1 MKIFHHY
8 NTKATPHHK
17 KDRIEKHFKKRK
29 LIMSTTLSY
38 YLDRISKY
46 AGLSSAFLVVV
57 LSLLVAYDTVM
68 RYLFSEGS
76 IALQEIEWHLFDV
89 IFLLGL
95 TYALKHDKHV
105 RVDIFF
111 ERYSTESRAIV
122 QIFSMLL
129 LVIPF
134 SLVFLMDALTMLI
147 QSYVQNEIS
156 SDPGGLTHRYI
167 IKGVLVLSFILLV
180 LQALSEILKAFQK
193 LENHKRFLRFLSV
206 VIIVGVLIY
215 TADHY
220 DMAYWLD
227 PVLLMFA
234 LSLFLLMT
242 GFQVAF
248 VFAGVALLFAM
259 IDNDVG
265 LATLEMQPYRTYG
278 IMGNTTL
285 MAVPLFIFMGLILE
299 KSKMAE
305 GLLISMGRLFGS
317 VRGGLAISVV
327 LVGAILAASTGI
339 VGASVVM
346 MSLIAL
352 PLMLKHN
359 YSPALA
365 SGSIAASG
373 TLGQLIPPSI
383 VLIILGDQM
392 HLSVGDLFRAAVV
405 PGLLLITLYVIYI
418 LFISTINKD
427 VAPAITSEDA
437 YSSVLKEAFREI
449 IPPLLL
455 IGVVLGS
462 IFAGIASPSE
472 SAAIGVLGAMLLA
485 WSKRNFSYEMVR
497 YAAIETVKLT
507 AMIFM
512 ILIGATAFSLV
523 FNELGGGDMA
533 MEFFSGDVGEKWM
546 FIFIA
551 MLVIFLLGFFI
562 DFIEIAFVVVP
573 ILVPIVASFGI
584 DPIWFAILIAMNLQ
598 ASFLTPPFGFA
609 LFYLKGAAGD
619 KVSTEA
625 IYKGVI
631 PFIGLQLL
639 ALLIIIAYPDLIYLF
654 GK

>member
-1 MKIFHHY
+1 MQ
-8 NTKATPHHK
+8 NL
-17 KDRIEKHFKKRK
+17 HF
-29 LIMSTTLSY
+29 SY

-46 AGLSSAFLVVV
+46 AGYLAAFLVVV
-57 LSLLVAYDTVM
+57 LSLLVAYDAGM

-89 IFLLGL
+89 VFLLGL
-95 TYALKHDKHV
+95 SYALKHDKHV

-111 ERYSTESRAIV
+111 ERYSHDTKAIV
-122 QIFSMLL
+122 QILAMLL

-134 SLVFLMDALTMLI
+134 SLLFLSDALDMTW
-147 QSYVQNEIS
+147 QSYLQHEVS
-156 SDPGGLTHRYI
+156 PDPGGLTDRWL
-167 IKGVLVLSFILLV
+167 IKAMLVFSFVLLI
-180 LQALSEILKAFQK
+180 LQALSEILKAYHQ
-193 LENHKRFLRFLSV
+193 LENKKLLYRILFAVSV
-206 VIIVGVLIY
+206 FGILVYAGWYNRVAFWFEPVFMMFGL
-215 TADHY
+215 A
-220 DMAYWLD
+220 L
-227 PVLLMFA
+227 VLL
-234 LSLFLLMT
+234 LL

-248 VFAGVALLFAM
+248 VFAGVALFFAL
-259 IDNDVG
+259 ITDEVG
-265 LATLEMQPYRTYG
+265 LHVLEMLPYRTYG
-278 IMGNTTL
+278 IMGNVTL
-285 MAVPLFIFMGLILE
+285 MAIPLFIFMGLILE

-305 GLLISMGRLFGS
+305 KLLLSMGKLFGQ

-352 PLMLKHN
+352 PLMLKHH
-359 YSPALA
+359 YSPSLA

-383 VLIILGDQM
+383 VLIVLGDQM
-392 HLSVGDLFRAAVV
+392 HLSVGDLFKAAVV
-405 PGLLLITLYVIYI
+405 PGLLLIVLYIVYI
-418 LFISTINKD
+418 LIFAYFKKE
-427 VAPAITSEDA
+427 VAPAIVSEEP
-437 YSSVLKEAFREI
+437 YGKVLKEAFKAI

-455 IGVVLGS
+455 IGAVLGS
-462 IFAGIASPSE
+462 IFAGIASPTE
-472 SAAIGVLGAMLLA
+472 SAAIGVLGAFVLA
-485 WSKRNFSYEMVR
+485 AYNRAFSFDLVR
-497 YAAIETVKLT
+497 YASIETVKLT

-533 MEFFSGDVGEKWM
+533 LQFFAEDMGDKWT
-546 FIFIA
+546 FILIA

-619 KVSTEA
+619 KVSTGA

-631 PFIGLQLL
+631 PFIALQVL
-639 ALLIIIAYPDLIYLF
+639 ALGIIVLFPELIYIF

>member
-1 MKIFHHY
+1 MY
-8 NTKATPHHK
+8 
-17 KDRIEKHFKKRK
+17 
-29 LIMSTTLSY
+29 LQSSY

-46 AGLSSAFLVVV
+46 AGSIAAFLVVL
-57 LSLLVAYDTVM
+57 LSFLVAYDAAM

-76 IALQEIEWHLFDV
+76 IALQEIEWHMFDV

-111 ERYSTESRAIV
+111 ERYSKESRDIV
-122 QIFSMLL
+122 QILSMLC
-129 LVIPF
+129 LVVPF
-134 SLVFLMDALTMLI
+134 SLVFLSDAIEMLI
-147 QSYVQNEIS
+147 QSYLQHEIS
-156 SDPGGLTHRYI
+156 SDPGGLTHRYL
-167 IKGVLVLSFILLV
+167 IKGVLVLSFILLI
-180 LQALSEILKAFQK
+180 LQALSEVLKAFGR
-193 LENHKRFLRFLSV
+193 LESKKTLL
-206 VIIVGVLIY
+206 GVLGMVMVLGGLIY

-220 DMAYWLD
+220 DMAYWFD
-227 PVLLMFA
+227 PIVLMFA
-234 LSLFLLMT
+234 LTLFLLMA

-248 VFAGVALLFAM
+248 VFAGVALLFAT
-259 IDNDVG
+259 ISNEVG
-265 LATLEMQPYRTYG
+265 LRVLEMLPYRTYG
-278 IMGNTTL
+278 IMGNATL

-305 GLLISMGRLFGS
+305 GLLLSMGKLFGS
-317 VRGGLAISVV
+317 IRGGLAISVV

-352 PLMLKHN
+352 PLMLKHH

-383 VLIILGDQM
+383 ILIILGDQM

-405 PGLLLITLYVIYI
+405 PGLLLIGLYIIYI
-418 LFISTINKD
+418 LFISYLNKES
-427 VAPAITSEDA
+427 APAIVSEEA
-437 YSSVLKEAFREI
+437 YGKVLKEACKEI

-485 WSKRNFSYEMVR
+485 WGKKNFSYETLR

-533 MEFFSGDVGEKWM
+533 MAFFSSDGGFGEMDDKWM
-546 FIFIA
+546 FILIA

-573 ILVPIVASFGI
+573 ILVPIVASLAI
-584 DPIWFAILIAMNLQ
+584 DPVWFAILIAMNLQ

-609 LFYLKGAAGD
+609 LFYLKGAAGN
-619 KVSTEA
+619 KVTTGS

-639 ALLIIIAYPDLIYLF
+639 ALMIILFYPDLIYLF

>member
-1 MKIFHHY
+1 M
-8 NTKATPHHK
+8 TAQ
-17 KDRIEKHFKKRK
+17 
-29 LIMSTTLSY
+29 LSY
-38 YLDRISKY
+38 TLDRISKY
-46 AGLSSAFLVVV
+46 AGFIAAFLVVM
-57 LSLLVAYDTVM
+57 LSLLVAYDAVM
-68 RYLFSEGS
+68 RYLFSSGS
-76 IALQEIEWHLFDV
+76 IALQEVEWHLFDV

-111 ERYSTESRAIV
+111 ERYSKESRAIV
-122 QIFSMLL
+122 QILSMLI

-134 SLVFLMDALTMLI
+134 SLVFLSDSIDMLM
-147 QSYVQNEIS
+147 QSYLQNEIS
-156 SDPGGLTHRYI
+156 SDPGGLTHRYF
-167 IKGVLVLSFILLV
+167 IKGVLVLSFILLII
-180 LQALSEILKAFQK
+180 QALSEVFKALQR
-193 LENHKRFLRFLSV
+193 LESKTTLLRVLGIVSV
-206 VIIVGVLIY
+206 LGGIVY
-215 TADHY
+215 TANHY
-220 DMAYWLD
+220 DLAYWFD
-227 PVLLMFA
+227 PILLMFA
-234 LSLFLLMT
+234 LTLFLLMA

-248 VFAGVALLFAM
+248 VFAGVALLFAA
-259 IDNDVG
+259 ISNEVG
-265 LATLEMQPYRTYG
+265 LATLEMLPYRTYG
-278 IMGNTTL
+278 IMGNATL

-305 GLLISMGRLFGS
+305 GLLLSMGKLFGS
-317 VRGGLAISVV
+317 IRGGLAISVV

-405 PGLLLITLYVIYI
+405 PGLLLIVLYVIYI
-418 LFISTINKD
+418 LVISYINKET
-427 VAPAITSEDA
+427 APAIVSDEA
-437 YSSVLKEAFREI
+437 YGDVLKEAIKEI
-449 IPPLLL
+449 IPPLML

-485 WSKRNFSYEMVR
+485 LGKRNFSYEMLR

-533 MEFFSGDVGEKWM
+533 MEFFAGDMDDKWM
-546 FIFIA
+546 FILIA

-584 DPIWFAILIAMNLQ
+584 DPVWFAILIAMNLQ

-609 LFYLKGAAGD
+609 LFYLKGAAGN
-619 KVSTEA
+619 KVSTGA
-625 IYKGVI
+625 IYKGVV
-631 PFIGLQLL
+631 PFILLQIL
-639 ALLIIIAYPDLIYLF
+639 ALGVIVLFPELIYMF

>member
-1 MKIFHHY
+1 MS
-8 NTKATPHHK
+8 NLQVNKAEINH
-17 KDRIEKHFKKRK
+17 
-29 LIMSTTLSY
+29 LSY
-38 YLDRISKY
+38 WLDMLSKY
-46 AGLSSAFLVVV
+46 AGGLAAILVMI
-57 LSLLVAYDTVM
+57 LSLLVVYDAGM
-68 RYLFSEGS
+68 RYLFSAGS
-76 IALQEIEWHLFDV
+76 IALQELEWHLFDLV
-89 IFLLGL
+89 FLLGL
-95 TYALKHDKHV
+95 SYALKHDKHV

-111 ERYSTESRAIV
+111 EKYSVQKRAIV
-122 QIFSMLL
+122 QILSMLL
-129 LVIPF
+129 LVLPF
-134 SLVFLMDALTMLI
+134 SLLFLVDAFDMTV
-147 QSYVQNEIS
+147 QSYLQAEVS
-156 SDPGGLTHRYI
+156 ADPGGLAYRWV
-167 IKGVLVLSFILLV
+167 IKAMLVLAFVILAV
-180 LQALSEILKAFQK
+180 QAFSEILKAYAK
-193 LENHKRFLRFLSV
+193 IENKIVLWRTLRFVLLL
-206 VIIVGVLIY
+206 GTLIY
-215 TADHY
+215 VAWY
-220 DMAYWLD
+220 NRMEFLFE
-227 PVLLMFA
+227 PVYLMFA
-234 LSLFLLMT
+234 LSLLLLML

-248 VFAGVALLFAM
+248 VFAGVALLFAG
-259 IDNDVG
+259 ISDEVG
-265 LATLEMQPYRTYG
+265 LHVLEMLPYRTYG
-278 IMGNTTL
+278 IMGNVTL
-285 MAVPLFIFMGLILE
+285 MAIPLFIFMGLILE

-305 GLLISMGRLFGS
+305 GLLLSMAKLFGA

-352 PLMLKHN
+352 PLMLKHK

-383 VLIILGDQM
+383 VLIVLGDQM

-418 LFISTINKD
+418 LVVSYFNKD
-427 VAPAITSEDA
+427 LAPAIVSEEPYSQIVKDA
-437 YSSVLKEAFREI
+437 LKEI
-449 IPPLLL
+449 VPPLLL

-462 IFAGIASPSE
+462 IFMGIASPSE
-472 SAAIGVLGAMLLA
+472 SAAIGVLGAVVLA
-485 WSKRNFSYEMVR
+485 VTKKTFSYEMLR

-533 MEFFSGDVGEKWM
+533 LAFFTGDLGSQWH
-546 FIFIA
+546 FILIA

-584 DPIWFAILIAMNLQ
+584 DPIWFAVLIAMNLQ

-619 KVSTEA
+619 KVRTGD

-631 PFIGLQLL
+631 PFILLQLL
-639 ALLIIIAYPDLIYLF
+639 ALLIVLLYPELIYVF